1 MDGIQSGACRAY
13 NLPKEST
20 DIGDSVEGNPCPE
33 AVYYLFVC
41 LFVFRFLFFLVCGN
55 IFICTAVEDLFLFAS
70 IPAMVHSQSEIFFC
84 S

>member
-20 DIGDSVEGNPCPE
+20 DIGDSAEGNPCPE
-33 AVYYLFVC
+33 AVYYLFF
-41 LFVFRFLFFLVCGN
+41 FVFCFFLVCGN